1 MESPLELGDLA
12 DAIALRFPQRALHQ
26 AATRALE
33 VPSRLSESRQG
44 ATNIDRSNKF
54 ITTT

>member
-33 VPSRLSESRQG
+33 VPSRLSESRQE

>member
-1 MESPLELGDLA
+1 MESPLELGDL
-12 DAIALRFPQRALHQ
+12 
-26 AATRALE
+26 ATRALE

-54 ITTT
+54 ITTI